1 MSVVKFKRPRKKYRR
16 LRKRGPSLL
25 GPMKYLL
32 PAMLAFGLPIIWL
45 YSTVDLSASKPE
57 SAQLLRVID
66 GDTVEIR
73 MANRGE
79 VRIRLSGVDA
89 PERDQPYGSQST
101 RCLKEIMRGGDL
113 NVRLKKRIGTIAG
126 WAASTLMV
134 NPLRCAWQSRD
145 APGGT
150 QDMPQRTLQ
159 SPRVTTSRSSKTGDC
174 GQVITRFLLGME
186 AAVSAYAHRLSVYEL
201 SPIPPE

>member
-1 MSVVKFKRPRKKYRR
+1 
-16 LRKRGPSLL
+16 
-25 GPMKYLL
+25 MKYLL

-113 NVRLKKRIGTIAG
+113 NVRLKKKDRYDRWVGSLYIDGESVEVRLAEQG
-126 WAASTLMV
+126 
-134 NPLRCAWQSRD
+134 CAWWYSRY
-145 APGGT
+145 APANFAVAKGHYFAKFENRG
-150 QDMPQRTLQ
+150 LWA
-159 SPRVTTSRSSKTGDC
+159 GDN
-174 GQVITRFLLGME
+174 
-186 AAVSAYAHRLSVYEL
+186 
-201 SPIPPE
+201 PIPPWEWRRR